1 MTPQLLARTPPPP
14 QPKRHPEL
22 LASDSDDSDAFEDAN
37 EFPDPSHPQQ
47 PTATVRDNTLVRD
60 LAAMELIPNP
70 SLGYDP
76 VLAHAQATPQ
86 HHRHPLAQPPPS
98 TLPRS
103 HTDQRVPKSASGKHH
118 RTKTAPRLGF
128 KKLLGR
134 QSSSTD
140 SDPLPEATY
149 PRPPA
154 TAAELDTDLANV
166 LTVLDLFLN
175 SQLQEAEQQAQ
186 QLRHQNL
193 YGSLGYSAIMYL
205 KAVMTFEDQHMEVA
219 TEALKGTVE
228 MANQARKSY
237 RKENSRDT
245 TTPTSLVSSLGTG
258 VLDTLGGFMGKNQNH
273 MAMRTM
279 TRHQLH
285 AELVYAEACLLRSI
299 LNIYNEDGIIKF
311 LREGLHVRSGYMIYR
326 DCGRLLEWAS
336 LPENSQFCR
345 ENIDEHFVS
354 GVALGLGVFN
364 LILSMLPG
372 KYLRIIEVFGFAGD
386 REYGLEMLEV
396 ASGYRTP
403 GANPK
408 ALIPSIYRSPHGL
421 RRVFSDL
428 SLLFYLTVFS
438 SAFPLNRVDIGLAH
452 RILKRQLDTHPQSVL
467 FLYFSARTYQ
477 IMGHIPEAI
486 VEYHRTIALQRD
498 WAPIK
503 HLCYWELVIDHI
515 AILQFSPQPVEFLDI
530 LIDESKWSKAVYT
543 YTQAACMYQ
552 AGASRKVTREAMNR
566 VNHLKQKI
574 GGQSIPIEKFVARK
588 ARKFFMQ
595 NQWLLLPGLE
605 LALVWNIFSVMPR
618 EQLWLALEMVDKELA
633 RMAVDG
639 PQEDGPCYYDDLCLA
654 YLLRGV
660 VLRELVY
667 PTAKSFN
674 HAETTAQATRM
685 AATAISSSWHLKPA
699 MDNLHQQLVAQ
710 TKKKYVCTNLDQAC
724 IQSFVAAVHH
734 GHRIERDHYIFYMAH
749 YHLGLYLL
757 AAQRL
762 DEAQVVLEVVIAGSG
777 TSSFMV
783 PTKPTRYNVADRA
796 FLFPPLPACDPSA
809 ASPPLC
815 LGEDECSSN
824 SGSNSNPQIT
834 PPSPD
839 MAPST
844 PCDNPTNATS
854 VQRVPSSSDAV
865 LSLLGVTKRR
875 GKYSLQNMVT
885 LRSFNALQKIKAI
898 HDQNVPSA

>member
-1 MTPQLLARTPPPP
+1 MQCPEPP
-14 QPKRHPEL
+14 
-22 LASDSDDSDAFEDAN
+22 ASDSDDSDVFEDAN
-37 EFPDPSHPQQ
+37 EFPDPAHPQQ
-47 PTATVRDNTLVRD
+47 PALSARDNTLVRD
-60 LAAMELIPNP
+60 LAALELTPNLT
-70 SLGYDP
+70 LGYDP
-76 VLAHAQATPQ
+76 VLANTQATPQ
-86 HHRHPLAQPPPS
+86 PHRHSQSRPLPS

-103 HTDQRVPKSASGKHH
+103 HTDRHVLEPASGKHH
-118 RTKTAPRLGF
+118 RTKTAPRLGI
-128 KKLLGR
+128 KRLLGR
-134 QSSSTD
+134 QSSSK
-140 SDPLPEATY
+140 SNGLSPKATH
-149 PRPPA
+149 PSPP
-154 TAAELDTDLANV
+154 TAATELDADLVNA
-166 LTVLDLFLN
+166 LAVLDLFLD
-175 SQLQEAEQQAQ
+175 SQLQEAEQDAQ
-186 QLRHQNL
+186 QQRYQSL
-193 YGSLGYSAIMYL
+193 YGSLGYSTIMYL
-205 KAVMTFEDQHMEVA
+205 KAVMTFEDQHMELA

-237 RKENSRDT
+237 RKEGSREA
-245 TTPTSLVSSLGTG
+245 TTPASLVSILGTG
-258 VLDTLGGFMGKNQNH
+258 VLDTLGGFMGKNQGH
-273 MAMRTM
+273 VAMRTM

-299 LNIYNEDGIIKF
+299 LNIYNEDGIVKF

-336 LPENSQFCR
+336 LPENSQFCH

-364 LILSMLPG
+364 LILSMLPS
-372 KYLRIIEVFGFAGD
+372 KYLRVVEIFGFAGD

-396 ASGYRTP
+396 ACGYRLP

-408 ALIPSIYRSPHGL
+408 APIPAIYHSPHGL

-428 SLLFYLTVFS
+428 ALLFYLTVFS
-438 SAFPLNRVDIGLAH
+438 STFPLNRVDIGLAH
-452 RILKRQLDTHPQSVL
+452 RILKIQLDAHPQSVL

-486 VEYHRTIALQRD
+486 VEYHRTISLQRD

-503 HLCYWELVIDHI
+503 HLCYWELVINHI
-515 AILQFSPQPVEFLDI
+515 AILQFSPQPMEFLDI
-530 LIDESKWSKAVYT
+530 LINESKWSKAVYT
-543 YTQAACMYQ
+543 YTQAVCMYQ
-552 AGASRKVTREAMNR
+552 AGASRKAIREAMGR

-605 LALVWNIFSVMPR
+605 LALVWNIFGVMPR

-633 RMAVDG
+633 RMATNG
-639 PQEDGPCYYDDLCLA
+639 PQEGGLCYYDDLCLA

-667 PTAKSFN
+667 PTTKSFN
-674 HAETTAQATRM
+674 YAEETVQAARM
-685 AATAISSSWHLKPA
+685 TATATSSSWHLKPA
-699 MDNLHQQLVAQ
+699 MDNAHQQLVAH
-710 TKKKYVCTNLDQAC
+710 TKKKYVCTNLGQAC

-734 GHRIERDHYIFYMAH
+734 GHLVERDHYIFYMAH

-757 AAQRL
+757 AARRL

-777 TSSFMV
+777 THSFMV
-783 PTKPTRYNVADRA
+783 PTKPTRYNVSDKV
-796 FLFPPLPACDPSA
+796 FLFPPLPECDPSA

-824 SGSNSNPQIT
+824 SGSNSSPPIA

-839 MAPST
+839 IT
-844 PCDNPTNATS
+844 PPVPGEDPMNGIS

-865 LSLLGVTKRR
+865 LSILGVIKRR

-885 LRSFNALQKIKAI
+885 LRSFNALQKIKAT
-898 HDQNVPSA
+898 HDQNKPVA